1 HAERSGLG
9 AKAFCGKL
17 KKDCADLRAGKPQ
30 RRATVLDRLAAR
42 GHAFVRRLLC
52 IARNHLYTGERQV
65 ELLRRD
71 LRQSSH
77 DALAELDLAGADRGV
92 AVGADANPGIEQAV
106 VVEAAG
112 EPLLRSG
119 LLRASEPW
127 SKREGERDA
136 AEPGGEVAP

>member
-1 HAERSGLG
+1 VPLFSIDWLPAVTPSFGVFSVSPE
-9 AKAFCGKL
+9 
-17 KKDCADLRAGKPQ
+17 
-30 RRATVLDRLAAR
+30 
-42 GHAFVRRLLC
+42 
-52 IARNHLYTGERQV
+52 II
-65 ELLRRD
+65 LRRD